1 MPDSIPLS
9 FEQYRSNYLRK
20 THRPGSIAWA
30 LGLWLSFG
38 LEIWLDYAHAA
49 LPLQELFLNRVGMT
63 IILVLF
69 YRARMEATGSRQ
81 MLFVALNFLAFA
93 SFAGLVGAR
102 VDNLAGVPVFAAM
115 GLAIMPACALYPGRF
130 KEALLLPLVVGLD
143 FFFCYW
149 LGCGRVWSPGL
160 TITLL
165 TLTLSPVLATYGSV
179 RLYRALEGAFELNQ
193 RLRGTVAELA
203 EAKQRLSV
211 TLEHMGDAV
220 VAVDTDLRVERFNAA
235 AARLTGVPASQ
246 AIGRRLE
253 RVLCL
258 VDGQG
263 NTVQACPQQA
273 LFRAQE
279 WQTPP
284 DTRLASAPTQ
294 PWVKLAGSTIVD
306 AQQQPHGA
314 VLVLHDLTSLKR
326 LDEERLRASKLESLG
341 RLAGGIAHDFNNALT
356 SVQGHLSLL
365 EFELQ
370 KNPVTESLLEARQGA
385 VRARELASQL
395 LTFSAGGAPIK
406 RTVELSELVRK
417 EVAMALTGTR
427 VRLDFDGQAGLQA
440 EVDPSQLAQALQSL
454 TLNAVE
460 AMPEGGCLAVTVEA
474 LDDGSTVHPQLR
486 PGPYLRVAFR
496 DQGQGI
502 SPEAMDRI
510 FDPYYTTK
518 GGHTGLGLTTA
529 FSVAVRHGGTLT
541 ARNSSQ
547 GATFD
552 LYLPRLKTVAAEPER
567 TVRAQAPGRRIL
579 VMDDEASV
587 RTVTLKMLNRLGFEA
602 ETCSDG
608 SQALELYQQAAEQG
622 RPFGLVIM
630 DLTIPGGMGGEEAIR
645 RLLAIDPEAVVMVAS
660 GYSNDPVMSEFSSYG
675 FRACLTK
682 PFGLEELRTA
692 LGELGYK

>member
-1 MPDSIPLS
+1 MQDSIPMT
-9 FEQYRSNYLRK
+9 FEQYHSDYLRS

-38 LEIWLDYAHAA
+38 LEFWLDFAHAP
-49 LPLQELFLNRVGMT
+49 LPLRELFLNRVGMT
-63 IILVLF
+63 LIVILF
-69 YRARMEATGSRQ
+69 YRARSEATGNRQ

-102 VDNLAGVPVFAAM
+102 VDMLAGVPVFAAM
-115 GLAIMPACALYPGRF
+115 GLAIMPACALYPARLKG
-130 KEALLLPLVVGLD
+130 ALLLPLVVGLD
-143 FFFCYW
+143 FFLGYW
-149 LGCGRVWSPGL
+149 LGSGQVWSPGL
-160 TITLL
+160 TIALL

-193 RLRGTVAELA
+193 RLRDTVAQLA

-220 VAVDTDLRVERFNAA
+220 VAVDTELRVERFNAA
-235 AARLTGVPASQ
+235 AVRLTGVPASQ

-258 VDGQG
+258 VDREG

-273 LFRAQE
+273 LSRAQE
-279 WQTPP
+279 WQAPP

-306 AQQQPHGA
+306 EQQQPHGA

-365 EFELQ
+365 EVELQ
-370 KNPVTESLLEARQGA
+370 KNSVTESLFEARQGA

-406 RTVELSELVRK
+406 RTIELAELVRK
-417 EVAMALTGTR
+417 EVAVALTGTK
-427 VRLDFDGQAGLQA
+427 VGLDFRGQAGLQA
-440 EVDPSQLAQALQSL
+440 EVDPNQLAQALQSL

-460 AMPEGGCLAVTVEA
+460 AMPEGGCLTVSVEESG
-474 LDDGSTVHPQLR
+474 DGSMVHPNLR
-486 PGPYLRVAFR
+486 PGPYLRVVFQ
-496 DQGQGI
+496 DHGKGI
-502 SPEAMDRI
+502 PPEALDRI
-510 FDPYYTTK
+510 FDPYYSTK

-541 ARNSSQ
+541 ARTSSE
-547 GATFD
+547 GATFE
-552 LYLPRLKTVAAEPER
+552 LYLPRLKTVAAEPDPAILAP
-567 TVRAQAPGRRIL
+567 TPGRRIL

-587 RTVTLKMLNRLGFEA
+587 RTVTFKMLNRLGFEA

-608 SQALELYQQAAEQG
+608 SQALELYQQAAEEA

-630 DLTIPGGMGGEEAIR
+630 DLTIPGGMGGEEAVR
-645 RLLAIDPEAVVMVAS
+645 RLLSIDPEAVVMVAS
-660 GYSNDPVMSEFSSYG
+660 GYSNDPVMSEFASYG

-692 LGELGYK
+692 LRELGYK